1 MNNIVGLAVF
11 GLGIVLLIFGLTAV
25 PSPGADIPQLSSNH
39 STWMLLGGAAAV
51 IGGLIL
57 AIFSRRN

>member
-11 GLGIVLLIFGLTAV
+11 GLGIVLLIFGLTTI
-25 PSPGADIPQLSSNH
+25 PSPGAVPQLSSNH
-39 STWMLLGGAAAV
+39 STWMLVGGAAAV